1 MYIYG
6 GKNGLYNTNWFIEIE
21 MESLSIKEVKC
32 GPLEI
37 DSHSAIYD
45 EKKDRMIVYGG
56 FVSG

>member
-1 MYIYG
+1 
-6 GKNGLYNTNWFIEIE
+6 